1 MTNTNARETASPAVS
16 VIVVNYNGGKYLERC
31 LRALAGQTFR
41 DFRGIV
47 VDNASTDG
55 STSIAQVHSDVVLV
69 QADRNLGFAAGNNL
83 GLKHAGDVRWIVLLN
98 PDAFPEPDWLEC
110 LVAAAERHSEF
121 SFFGC
126 RMLLADTPELLD
138 GTGDVHHVSG
148 MCWRRDYRVPTAL
161 GVAEADEIFGP
172 CAAAALYSRRA
183 LDEVG
188 GFDEAYFCY
197 HEDVDLAFRLR
208 LRGHRCR
215 YVPEA
220 VVRHV
225 SSGIA
230 GVRSDFATYHG
241 ERNLVWTYFKD
252 TPAVLFW
259 SYLPMHVLA
268 NLAGIVACAAR
279 GQGGVAVRAKLDA
292 LRGLPRVLQQRRLV
306 QAQRSASIRD
316 LRSTMSRGLRSLLER
331 GRRRTA

>member
-1 MTNTNARETASPAVS
+1 M
-16 VIVVNYNGGKYLERC
+16 
-31 LRALAGQTFR
+31 
-41 DFRGIV
+41 
-47 VDNASTDG
+47 
-55 STSIAQVHSDVVLV
+55 
-69 QADRNLGFAAGNNL
+69 
-83 GLKHAGDVRWIVLLN
+83 RWIVLLN

-259 SYLPMHVLA
+259 SYLPMRCNWRTSLVSSPAQRAGGRRRCAGQTGRAAWAPPRAPAAAGRAGPAQRVDPRPAVGDVAGIAFAARAWPPEDCLRVAHGALL
-268 NLAGIVACAAR
+268 NLAGHGAPLAA
-279 GQGGVAVRAKLDA
+279 A
-292 LRGLPRVLQQRRLV
+292 LFAAPALIEAWAPSDSG
-306 QAQRSASIRD
+306 S
-316 LRSTMSRGLRSLLER
+316 SRWR
-331 GRRRTA
+331 GRWWATSACSTSGSGVR